1 MAAYDE
7 VFAHAAGWDPA
18 RVRAEAEGFRAPIA
32 AHGATYLE
40 ELQGIAEG
48 AAVGELDV
56 LAINLRTEI
65 IWAAS
70 ARDAARPALP
80 LECTAFA
87 ALPGRT
93 GGRTLIG
100 QTWDW
105 LVHAAETT
113 VVLEA
118 RQDDG
123 PDYVTVVEAGL
134 LAKAGMNSAGVALAT
149 NALVSAADR
158 GAPGVPY
165 HVLLRSILD
174 AETVSDG
181 LGALS
186 RGARASSANY
196 LLADA
201 DGVALDVEAAPGDHA
216 ELFLGYPEDD
226 LVLHANHFQNPG
238 FGGRDVS
245 LIAMPDSPF
254 RMARLRGL
262 TARTPG
268 RSTCVLDRGA
278 LRPCDVPARRLL
290 PPGPARDRR
299 ARALRD
305 DPGARDGPGGEDA
318 LARAGESVLHAV
330 RAARPRRRAGQ
341 AAARRPR
348 RVIQAALNGA
358 RVPMGPERLAAEAAA
373 VAALGCRSIHLH
385 VHDGGGRESLAAP
398 DVAAAV
404 AAVRTAAPGAE
415 IGVSTGEWITADVA
429 GAIAAWTDPLPD
441 MASANLAEPA
451 SAAVIGA
458 LRARGVAIEAGI
470 FSPADADALALA
482 RVPVHRV
489 LVESGDAPPEL
500 GDDQLA
506 VDAAIAARLD
516 ALGVAAPRLHH
527 GEGAQTWAVIA
538 RARARG
544 LAVPDRSRGRRDAAG
559 RRTRGRECAALRG
572 RPGAQAPAGQ
582 LNFAAP
588 AAILIPPSTCARSS
602 GSFQYDAL
610 VAERGVER
618 AAAVV
623 VVAPA
628 DRVVAHRRRAAGLW
642 L

>member
-1 MAAYDE
+1 MFPRIQVAGDARERGRQYGEATRDRVRRSVAAYDE
-7 VFAHAAGWDPA
+7 VFAHAAGWDRA

-32 AHGATYLE
+32 AHGAKYLE

-245 LIAMPDSPF
+245 LVAMPDSPF

-262 TARTPG
+262 TAAHAGPLDLPFWTEALADHAMFPLGVCCHPDPRATVAPERYATILALVMDPAEKTLWLAPGNPCSTPFE
-268 RSTCVLDRGA
+268 RLDLG
-278 LRPCDVPARRLL
+278 
-290 PPGPARDRR
+290 
-299 ARALRD
+299 
-305 DPGARDGPGGEDA
+305 DA
-318 LARAGESVLHAV
+318 LAKPPLVG
-330 RAARPRRRAGQ
+330 RAA
-341 AAARRPR
+341 
-348 RVIQAALNGA
+348 
-358 RVPMGPERLAAEAAA
+358 
-373 VAALGCRSIHLH
+373 
-385 VHDGGGRESLAAP
+385 
-398 DVAAAV
+398 
-404 AAVRTAAPGAE
+404 
-415 IGVSTGEWITADVA
+415 
-429 GAIAAWTDPLPD
+429 
-441 MASANLAEPA
+441 
-451 SAAVIGA
+451 
-458 LRARGVAIEAGI
+458 
-470 FSPADADALALA
+470 
-482 RVPVHRV
+482 
-489 LVESGDAPPEL
+489 
-500 GDDQLA
+500 
-506 VDAAIAARLD
+506 
-516 ALGVAAPRLHH
+516 
-527 GEGAQTWAVIA
+527 
-538 RARARG
+538 
-544 LAVPDRSRGRRDAAG
+544 
-559 RRTRGRECAALRG
+559 
-572 RPGAQAPAGQ
+572 
-582 LNFAAP
+582 
-588 AAILIPPSTCARSS
+588 
-602 GSFQYDAL
+602 
-610 VAERGVER
+610 
-618 AAAVV
+618 
-623 VVAPA
+623 
-628 DRVVAHRRRAAGLW
+628 
-642 L
+642 

>member
-1 MAAYDE
+1 MFPSIQVAGDARERGRQYGEATRDRVRRSVAAYDE
-7 VFAHAAGWDPA
+7 VFAHAAGWDRA
-18 RVRAEAEGFRAPIA
+18 RVRAEAEGFRGPIA
-32 AHGATYLE
+32 AHGAKYLE

-93 GGRTLIG
+93 GGPTLIG

-134 LAKAGMNSAGVALAT
+134 LAKAGMNSAGVAFAT

-174 AETVSDG
+174 AETVSDA

-216 ELFLGYPEDD
+216 DLFLGYPEDD

-245 LIAMPDSPF
+245 LVAMPDSPF

-262 TARTPG
+262 TA
-268 RSTCVLDRGA
+268 A
-278 LRPCDVPARRLL
+278 H
-290 PPGPARDRR
+290 
-299 ARALRD
+299 
-305 DPGARDGPGGEDA
+305 DGPLD
-318 LARAGESVLHAV
+318 LAFWT
-330 RAARPRRRAGQ
+330 
-341 AAARRPR
+341 
-348 RVIQAALNGA
+348 
-358 RVPMGPERLAAEAAA
+358 
-373 VAALGCRSIHLH
+373 AALGDHAMFPLGVCCHPDPRATVAPERYATI
-385 VHDGGGRESLAAP
+385 LALVMDPAEK
-398 DVAAAV
+398 
-404 AAVRTAAPGAE
+404 TLWLAPGNPC
-415 IGVSTGEWITADVA
+415 STPFERLD
-429 GAIAAWTDPLPD
+429 
-441 MASANLAEPA
+441 
-451 SAAVIGA
+451 
-458 LRARGVAIEAGI
+458 
-470 FSPADADALALA
+470 
-482 RVPVHRV
+482 
-489 LVESGDAPPEL
+489 L
-500 GDDQLA
+500 G
-506 VDAAIAARLD
+506 D
-516 ALGVAAPRLHH
+516 ALGK
-527 GEGAQTWAVIA
+527 
-538 RARARG
+538 
-544 LAVPDRSRGRRDAAG
+544 
-559 RRTRGRECAALRG
+559 
-572 RPGAQAPAGQ
+572 
-582 LNFAAP
+582 
-588 AAILIPPSTCARSS
+588 PP
-602 GSFQYDAL
+602 L
-610 VAERGVER
+610 VGR
-618 AAAVV
+618 AA
-623 VVAPA
+623 
-628 DRVVAHRRRAAGLW
+628 
-642 L
+642 